1 MDMMNQPHLLLQ
13 AHPDMTD
20 PVGEKCYEIN
30 LERTVSHC
38 LLYAPTVIE
47 GEKKFKWL
55 HIPTHKRMRCIF
67 RKPSRFPPAFLLRIL
82 NLDSSVC
89 VCVLRKIQ

>member
-20 PVGEKCYEIN
+20 PVGEKCYETRIN

-47 GEKKFKWL
+47 GEIK
-55 HIPTHKRMRCIF
+55 C
-67 RKPSRFPPAFLLRIL
+67 
-82 NLDSSVC
+82 
-89 VCVLRKIQ
+89 